1 MLEYGYEDLDE
12 AERRSGLAGR
22 AGPPLAVDEWLKRDL
37 PVPDFLIGSWF
48 TTTSRLILNAPTG
61 LGKTNF
67 MLAKFAHIA
76 AGIDFLH
83 WKCRRQ
89 RRVLFVDG
97 EMSRRL
103 LKQRLEDVVRRLG
116 CAPVGLH
123 LLSHED
129 VGDFQPLNTVAGRR
143 IIEST
148 IERIGGVDAICFDN
162 IMSLIL
168 GDMKEEEAW
177 RETLPLITSLTKRN
191 IGQAWVHH
199 TGHDLTRGYGTK
211 TREWGMDT
219 VLHLSE
225 AKRPDTDVSF
235 ILEFRKARE
244 RTPETRQDFRDVTIA
259 LVNDQWVWS
268 AAADKPTK
276 PSPLGGKFLRALE
289 NALAGEE
296 TTVFQGWKAA
306 KSDVWKAEC
315 VSLGLID
322 PVGNQNSARTLF
334 NKHKRE
340 LIACNLI
347 TCVNDLVCLR

>member
-12 AERRSGLAGR
+12 AERRSGLAGG

-103 LKQRLEDVVRRLG
+103 LKQRVEDVVRRMG
-116 CAPVGLH
+116 VTPDGLH

-129 VGDFQPLNTVAGRR
+129 VDDFQPLNTVAGRE

-148 IERIGGVDAICFDN
+148 IERMGGVDAICFDN

-191 IGQAWVHH
+191 KRLSSGRNR
-199 TGHDLTRGYGTK
+199 RGA
-211 TREWGMDT
+211 
-219 VLHLSE
+219 VIS
-225 AKRPDTDVSF
+225 
-235 ILEFRKARE
+235 KAR
-244 RTPETRQDFRDVTIA
+244 
-259 LVNDQWVWS
+259 
-268 AAADKPTK
+268 K
-276 PSPLGGKFLRALE
+276 PLGGPMSERQIAVPSERDHLGRSSE
-289 NALAGEE
+289 QAGHRRGHRSPMVRCRTCRCRYRSRE
-296 TTVFQGWKAA
+296 FGGWIR
-306 KSDVWKAEC
+306 
-315 VSLGLID
+315 G
-322 PVGNQNSARTLF
+322 R
-334 NKHKRE
+334 
-340 LIACNLI
+340 
-347 TCVNDLVCLR
+347 